1 MMKMVKLVNAKNKV
15 VVHEK
20 IESRQRVIE
29 VNKKMW
35 GVVLMWMALRMNHFV
50 VNWLFEGFY
59 K

>member
-50 VNWLFEGFY
+50 VNWLFEGFS